1 MSQQSLFQSLEQELK
16 AFPQKLLRVQEILAA
31 KPDCQVA
38 ATPADVVYAE
48 DKMRV
53 LHYRRLPG
61 RKKSTHRTPV
71 LIVYALINRYIMLDL
86 EPGRSF
92 VQNLLKEGLEVY
104 LIDWGYP
111 TGADRYLNLDD
122 YINYYT
128 DRAVEWIRSETK
140 VKKINLMGV
149 CMGGTFTVI
158 YAALHPRKVKNL
170 ITLATPT
177 DFDIDDAVLF
187 LWAKQFD
194 VDKMTDGFGN
204 LPGDLANILYL
215 LVTPVATMN
224 KYVQFLESAENPK
237 FVSTFLRMEKWIFDS
252 PDMAGEVFKEWIR
265 DILQQNR
272 LIKNQLVVG
281 GRKVDLRKIKCPLL
295 NVFGKSDYLAP
306 PSSAKPLAK
315 AVGSKDVTTMGVDT
329 GHVGIFV
336 GSTSYKTII
345 PKIVKWIRSH

>member
-1 MSQQSLFQSLEQELK
+1 MEQELK
-16 AFPQKLLRVQEILAA
+16 EFPQKVLRAQEILTAN
-31 KPDCQVA
+31 PECQVA

-48 DKMRV
+48 DKMRL
-53 LHYRRLPG
+53 LHYRRLAG
-61 RKKSTHRTPV
+61 SKKSAQRTPV

-92 VQNLLKEGLEVY
+92 VQNLLKEGLDVY

-128 DRAVEWIRSETK
+128 DKAVEWIRSETK

-149 CMGGTFTVI
+149 CMGGTFAVI
-158 YAALHPRKVKNL
+158 YAALHLRKIKNL

-177 DFDIDDAVLF
+177 EFDIDDAVLF
-187 LWAKQFD
+187 SWAKQFD
-194 VDKMTDGFGN
+194 VDKMMDSFGN
-204 LPGDLANILYL
+204 LPGDLANVLYL
-215 LVTPVATMN
+215 LATPVATVD
-224 KYVQFLESAENPK
+224 KYVQFLESVENPK

-265 DILQQNR
+265 DILQQNL
-272 LIKNQLVVG
+272 LIKNRLVVG
-281 GRKVDLRKIKCPLL
+281 GRQVDLRKIKCPLL
-295 NVFGKSDYLAP
+295 NVFGKYDYLAP

-315 AVGSKDVTTMGVDT
+315 AVGSQDVTTLGVDT

-345 PKIVKWIRSH
+345 PNIVKWIKER